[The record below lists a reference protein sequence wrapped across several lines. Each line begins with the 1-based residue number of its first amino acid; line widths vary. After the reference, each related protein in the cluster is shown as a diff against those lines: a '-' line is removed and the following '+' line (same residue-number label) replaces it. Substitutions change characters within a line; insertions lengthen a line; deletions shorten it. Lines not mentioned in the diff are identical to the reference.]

1 MKLHPYT
8 AVIRGLSRGAST
20 GVVVAIFGSMSSGS
34 MAAVGGTLV
43 AVAVA
48 ALFGMGYEFLY
59 YRRYDY
65 ELTTDSLDIASG
77 VISRRVR
84 EIPLRR
90 IQNVDVRQ
98 NPLHRLLGVAVLSI
112 ETAGGSSTEATL
124 RYVSVDRARELQ
136 DALSEKS
143 EHLTAV
149 DAVGDDV
156 EATAAGELL
165 FELDRRE
172 LALTSALSID
182 PGVSAVGS
190 FVALAFE
197 GLLPRSAGIDPTR
210 PIATIR
216 GFAPIEIAL
225 GIAGVLAVAWLFS
238 VVVVFNRYAGFRLRR
253 VGDDLRYERGFLGS
267 YTGTIPTDKVQTLTV
282 TENPLKRRIVYATLL
297 IETAGYAPGQS
308 GGGAQTAIP
317 IARRD
322 RVMELVAT
330 IEGARIDETGFRRP
344 PSRARRRYLVRYSLG
359 IGVLAAVAFFADA
372 RTGAIGRWYLAFLGL
387 GAVPIAAHLTWIHR
401 GYQETDEHFVTRTG
415 FWRRRTRIVPY
426 DRIQTVVDRRTVF
439 QRWRDLA
446 DVTADTASTS
456 SLRGGDAVAID
467 VDADDADRLRS
478 VLTRE
483 LLKRRGGSPSGDSIG
498 EGSGADD
505 RVGPQP

>member
-20 GVVVAIFGSMSSGS
+20 GVLVAIFGSMSSGS
-34 MAAVGGTLV
+34 LAVAGGTLV
-43 AVAVA
+43 AVIAAV
-48 ALFGMGYEFLY
+48 LLGIGYESLY

-65 ELTTDSLDIASG
+65 ELTPDSLDIASG
-77 VISRRVR
+77 VVSRRVR
-84 EIPLRR
+84 EIPLGR

-98 NPLHRLLGVAVLSI
+98 NPLHRLLGIAALDI

-124 RYVSVDRARELQ
+124 QYVSVGRARELQ
-136 DALSEKS
+136 DALSEGS
-143 EHLTAV
+143 EHLTGVGAV
-149 DAVGDDV
+149 EGDV
-156 EATAAGELL
+156 EAASGGELL

-190 FVALAFE
+190 FVAIAFE
-197 GLLPRSAGIDPTR
+197 GLLPRSTGIDPTR

-216 GFAPIEIAL
+216 EFAPLEIAL
-225 GIAGVLAVAWLFS
+225 GVAGVLTVAWLFS

-253 VGDDLRYERGFLGS
+253 VGEDLRYERGFLGS
-267 YTGTIPTDKVQTLTV
+267 YTGTIPTDKIQTLTV
-282 TENPLKRRIVYATLL
+282 TENPLKRRIGYSTLS

-308 GGGAQTAIP
+308 DGGAQTAIP

-322 RVMELVAT
+322 RVVDLAAT

-344 PSRARRRYLVRYSLG
+344 PGRARYRYLVRYMLG
-359 IGVLAAVAFFADA
+359 VGVLATVAFFVDA
-372 RTGAIGRWYLAFLGL
+372 STGAIDRWYLAFLGV
-387 GAVPIAAHLTWIHR
+387 GAVPVAAHLTWIHR
-401 GYQETDEHFVTRTG
+401 GYQEIEEHFIARTG

-439 QRWRDLA
+439 QRRRDLA
-446 DVTADTASTS
+446 NVTADTASTS
-456 SLRGGDAVAID
+456 SLGGGDAVAID
-467 VDADDADRLRS
+467 VDAADADRLRS
-478 VLTRE
+478 TLTRE
-483 LLKRRGGSPSGDSIG
+483 LLKRRVSSASGGRS
-498 EGSGADD
+498 
-505 RVGPQP
+505 